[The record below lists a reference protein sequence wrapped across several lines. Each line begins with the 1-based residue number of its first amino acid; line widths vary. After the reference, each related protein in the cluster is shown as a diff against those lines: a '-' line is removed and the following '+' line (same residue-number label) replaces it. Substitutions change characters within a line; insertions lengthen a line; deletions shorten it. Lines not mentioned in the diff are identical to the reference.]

1 MIAYLKHNVLE
12 GARSRIE
19 YLFDEFDQVIVS
31 FSGGKDSTI
40 VLNLAL
46 EIAEAKG
53 KLPLPVLFLDQEAEW
68 ESAVK
73 YIREVMTDDR
83 VEPFWL
89 QIPIR
94 IFNATSAKDPWLW
107 CWADGEEWMR
117 EKEEYAIKE
126 NVYGTDRFHALF
138 PAFARHHFK
147 DKTTAFLAGVRCEES
162 PNRLVSLTDKATYK
176 HITYGKVLSKPL
188 NHYTFYPI
196 YDWAFSD
203 VWKAIYDHDWSYA
216 GIYDQYYRYGV
227 PKPNMRVSNLHHE
240 TAVHSLTWMHEL
252 EADTWN
258 KLNKRLGGINQSK
271 HYNRKDL
278 YAVKELPFMFSGW
291 REYRDYLLENL
302 VEDPNHKEAFTR
314 KFAKL
319 DILYWEAVDKD
330 RLYKAEITTILH
342 NDFEGTKLEN
352 FRNIN
357 CNIAFRT
364 WKNGRP
370 YLPRP
375 RNELIMIPYEGKYK
389 FAEYAKMHPEKIY
402 QET

>member
-1 MIAYLKHNVLE
+1 
-12 GARSRIE
+12 
-19 YLFDEFDQVIVS
+19 
-31 FSGGKDSTI
+31 
-40 VLNLAL
+40 
-46 EIAEAKG
+46 
-53 KLPLPVLFLDQEAEW
+53 
-68 ESAVK
+68 
-73 YIREVMTDDR
+73 
-83 VEPFWL
+83 
-89 QIPIR
+89 
-94 IFNATSAKDPWLW
+94 
-107 CWADGEEWMR
+107 
-117 EKEEYAIKE
+117 
-126 NVYGTDRFHALF
+126 
-138 PAFARHHFK
+138 
-147 DKTTAFLAGVRCEES
+147 
-162 PNRLVSLTDKATYK
+162 
-176 HITYGKVLSKPL
+176 
-188 NHYTFYPI
+188 
-196 YDWAFSD
+196 
-203 VWKAIYDHDWSYA
+203 
-216 GIYDQYYRYGV
+216 
-227 PKPNMRVSNLHHE
+227 
-240 TAVHSLTWMHEL
+240 MHEL